1 MCLQKNRGCSYL
13 YLSRQSDRKTD
24 AVAVGAERPGGGG
37 RGASAL
43 CPGAGLLG
51 LPAAAGADGALRL
64 SQHPYGGCQHPG
76 LPAKRCVLFAFI
88 SAVLRVEGAVK

>member
-43 CPGAGLLG
+43 CPGAGVQRLS
-51 LPAAAGADGALRL
+51 AAAGADSAVRF
-64 SQHPYGGCQHPG
+64 SQHPHGGRQHPG
-76 LPAKRCVLFAFI
+76 LPAKRCLLPI
-88 SAVLRVEGAVK
+88 PPPAVL